1 MKRTAIPRIV
11 LGLVIVIVIAGCGA
25 SKKEKCEKLADHME
39 AIAEKDGG
47 GNSSRANDYQMC
59 MDDFSDTQI
68 DCMLKA
74 TSTSGILG
82 CAK

>member
-1 MKRTAIPRIV
+1 MKRIAM
-11 LGLVIVIVIAGCGA
+11 LCLVIAAAFAVTGCGD
-25 SKKEKCEKLADHME
+25 SKKEKCEKLAAHME

-59 MDDFSDTQI
+59 MDDFSDSEI